1 MTHSER
7 IDALV
12 GDMEN
17 WESDSVLDWAL
28 AQYRENLEDDE
39 EVSVL
44 IQYTQAFGDTHGS
57 QA

>member
-1 MTHSER
+1 MTNLER

-12 GDMEN
+12 ADMES
-17 WESDSVLDWAL
+17 WEPDDVLDWAL

-44 IQYTQAFGDTHGS
+44 IQYTQAFGDTHAS